1 MAVLLALSTF
11 VSTGLGGL
19 FALRNRDR
27 LHLILGFTAGVIL
40 GVVAFAVLPHIAGP
54 AETTGTDFKVPMVA
68 LVVGFLAFHAIEKTL
83 LVHAAHEDEYAD
95 HAHHPTVGLASA
107 LALAGHSFADG
118 VAIGLAFQIDNTVGV
133 AVAIAVIGHDFAD
146 GLNTVSLMLA
156 HGNPRRRAAGMLLI
170 DCLAPVA

>member
-40 GVVAFAVLPHIAGP
+40 GVVAFDVLPEIA
-54 AETTGTDFKVPMVA
+54 ELSEQTGHDFKLAMIA
-68 LVVGFLAFHAIEKTL
+68 LVAGFLFFHTVEKTL

-95 HAHHPTVGLASA
+95 HTHHPTVGLASA
-107 LALAGHSFADG
+107 LALAGHSFA
-118 VAIGLAFQIDNTVGV
+118 
-133 AVAIAVIGHDFAD
+133 
-146 GLNTVSLMLA
+146 
-156 HGNPRRRAAGMLLI
+156 
-170 DCLAPVA
+170 